1 MRAASLPSVP
11 PAAAPGSR
19 LGTIAAV
26 TAPLIVLAGLLWWMV
41 LPQNPFQSAPIVGT
55 LLSWGAVAWAAVA
68 LRRVP
73 PRRLAAVLVAGTV
86 LLGVVAVGA
95 PPRTSNDSARYAWDG
110 IVQKAGFSPYSY
122 VPVDETIAGLRP
134 DWLFAPGSLD
144 EAGRPACAK
153 DLFQTDSVPA
163 VGYPSGSPL
172 CTAINRPHVPTI
184 YPPTAEIYFAAVRL
198 PVPDSVGYLPFQLAG
213 LLMSIGVTLLLL
225 AALARRSLPPHIAA
239 VWAWSPFV
247 QLEAVNNAHVDLLGA
262 ALILVSGMLLTR
274 GKPLR
279 SGLAFGAAVAT
290 KLIPVIAAPA
300 LLFRRPVR
308 FIAAALASFVL
319 LYVPYLA
326 VAGAGVLGFLP
337 GYLKEEGYSQ
347 SGGTRFGLAQ
357 LVSAGA
363 WPPVLSAV
371 ALAVVAVWVLR
382 RTHPDNVWE
391 QQTVMIGL
399 TLLIVSPNYPWY
411 ALMLLPFVVLS
422 RRWEYI
428 AVVLA
433 LDFIYMVPL
442 KDPFSLPLHQ
452 TALVLAAGALVAGAW
467 WRRSR
472 RHRLAALAGLAAG
485 PGPCGGRAAVGTPII
500 ITDPTTRQD

>member
-1 MRAASLPSVP
+1 
-11 PAAAPGSR
+11 
-19 LGTIAAV
+19 V

-55 LLSWGAVAWAAVA
+55 LLSWGAVAWAVLA

-73 PRRLAAVLVAGTV
+73 RRRLAAVLVAGTV
-86 LLGVVAVGA
+86 LLGLVAVSA

-110 IVQKAGFSPYSY
+110 IVQKAGVSPYSY
-122 VPVDETIAGLRP
+122 VPVDETIAKLRP
-134 DWLFAPGSLD
+134 DWLFAPGGLD
-144 EAGRPACAK
+144 DDGRPVCAK
-153 DLFQTDSVPA
+153 DLFPTDSVPA
-163 VGYPSGSPL
+163 FGFPSGSPL

-184 YPPTAEIYFAAVRL
+184 YPPTAEIYFAAVRIAL
-198 PVPDSVGYLPFQLAG
+198 PDSVGYLPFQLAG
-213 LLMSIGVTLLLL
+213 LLMSVGVTLLVLS
-225 AALARRSLPPHIAA
+225 ALARRGLPAHIAA

-279 SGLAFGAAVAT
+279 SGVAFGAAVAT

-308 FIAAALASFVL
+308 FIAAALASFAL

-326 VAGAGVLGFLP
+326 VAGVGVLGFLP

-357 LVSAGA
+357 LVSAGG

-371 ALAVVAVWVLR
+371 ALAAVAVYVLR
-382 RTHPDNVWE
+382 RTGPGNVWE

-411 ALMLLPFVVLS
+411 ALMLLPFIVLS

-428 AVVLA
+428 AVILA
-433 LDFIYMVPL
+433 LDAIYMVPIE
-442 KDPFSLPLHQ
+442 DPLSLPLHQ
-452 TALVLAAGALVAGAW
+452 AALVLAAGAVAAGTL
-467 WRRSR
+467 WRRNR
-472 RHRLAALAGLAAG
+472 RHRLAALAGVAADSG
-485 PGPCGGRAAVGTPII
+485 LHSDRPATGSPTASPH
-500 ITDPTTRQD
+500 PTT